1 MPTVEE
7 SLSGIRSGGRA
18 PAGSIEDSLTQIRAS
33 TARLPPPMVVPAA
46 SPESDDLYRQGLVS
60 FLDKDEDAALNLWD
74 QAVKIDPNNLKA
86 VRGVERIRMRRSAVA
101 PTSDDSKDLYRRGL
115 EAFLS
120 DQKGLALNLSDKAFA
135 ADSDNLEAKRLS
147 ERLRMKGEA
156 PVPSIEDSLARL
168 RAGEPI
174 GRPADAAAV
183 DANAGYPPKPT
194 LFEDF
199 RGIATDAGQALRG
212 AVQGTPLPRLAARAT
227 EIAAS
232 PFQPP
237 KAPTSIAE
245 TLQLLRAGQA
255 PIPAGPAAV
264 TEPTALLERAGKQVK
279 GAVSEALRVE
289 EAPRAGVF
297 SKTLGKLL
305 MAPTEAALGIPPG
318 FLAKIEDAVGEK
330 AISPAGQETLRQ
342 AVLSQPFTPSE
353 FQEAIGAEAIFTAGI
368 PLAFQG
374 ILKRF
379 PGMAARMGYQ
389 EAGEVV
395 RQAVAK
401 GVKIPVSA
409 EEMKSFITGV
419 GDLDP
424 VVADKLKG
432 IAGEMGS
439 KKFNAALRDVLA
451 GKRKFFVDVP
461 RETLPARKALPGPS
475 GRPGEAAPA
484 AGRSIEDSLRAIRAG
499 ENLPTVA
506 DAAKTSGRRRQ
517 FDPDFIR
524 MLEDKAEAG
533 VPFSQNDKDVIAV
546 LRNEGYNI
554 PDERIGPNRP
564 PDAVRSPGDGG
575 ALVPVAQEPGGLVV
589 EGQTGPSAVAPA
601 PAAGVEPIPAAGS
614 GSAEGPG
621 AQGREAVGHGPDT
634 LPRAA
639 RPGKGAG
646 KPPLQP
652 GGDAQKTAPAGPV
665 APSEGKSL
673 PQEGPKRPPVKV
685 VASEEA
691 AAKLIPKKS
700 TLPVLHSFKVE
711 GGKMSVTNL
720 EVFLEKKTDRAAG
733 MYKFVGKDVVPS
745 DAKAEDYVT
754 FPDESVF
761 EPAGTVDR
769 DDMIRNFERVEKAAS
784 TDETRFVL
792 QSVALKVE
800 KGKAAL
806 VATDGRRLSMSPLD
820 TAKIKDGTYILRA
833 NEGIAEA
840 LKALAPG
847 DIEFGIHQSK
857 AGAEQMQFK
866 APDGRV
872 VARAIEGSFPNFE
885 QILPESETEH
895 TVSRADIEKAL
906 KELRPYAK
914 EEAKANS
921 RKFSRA
927 SEMVNIE
934 KKPDGLEL
942 SAGTEGT
949 RKAVLVSAREAK
961 GPFEKIKAGTVV
973 MPIGP
978 GKDMPQA
985 TFGKFDLNFLSDAVG
1000 GVQGESVVIGRHSD
1014 STKPFTV
1021 SGKSAGPVPP
1031 KATRGKGSY
1040 EIDAPGG
1047 GEPPTKI
1054 ARAMED
1060 LPPAIEMPELV
1071 EMAQK
1076 LLDGKMPKI
1085 MESLRKEG
1093 ARGVFRPGTGEISLR
1108 ADIAKD
1114 AAGAANTLAHEIGHA
1129 IDWLPDED
1137 MARGNILGRIG
1148 SLRKYI
1154 KSMIEAMPDQPYKV
1168 LTDKERGKIR
1178 SQAVNAIL
1186 KKMGKNISQYI
1197 ASKELKEAVAAE
1209 LPEVYKAKMAEE
1221 VARRGLLTRD
1231 EIMAELKALNQKWKP
1246 FDVKADT
1253 KYTEYRYSS
1262 SELYADTISV
1272 LFNDP
1277 ALARQ
1282 EAPKFYKAWFAYV
1295 DRKPEV
1301 KGAYEQIIERIRK
1314 GDVQEVRDT
1323 FVEGM
1328 FEAGERQFAH
1338 ERLATHKS
1346 ARDIVEGLRDELI
1359 DKNEGVLAWVRKVKK
1374 TGKVVRPEDSPQYA
1388 LEEMNYVSSEVK
1400 AYLED
1405 YNAIL
1410 KDLNEAGVAWRRVG
1424 HVLFHERVINERG
1437 ELFNPRG
1444 FTPDTSRRQL
1454 EYAEKSM
1461 GPEKWEAVQKAVE
1474 AFRKA
1479 REKVVK
1485 MMGESEMFSKDLMEK
1500 TETNHFYATFDVFSK
1515 HVDEAAGG
1523 SGVGASIHRQIG
1535 TLQEISNP
1543 ATATLLKDVALIKAM
1558 RRNEATKKTVA
1569 FLDEHFG
1576 PTAVRPAE
1584 TKWNGKFHE
1593 PMKPKGADQGL
1604 LAYMEGGKIKAFVV
1618 DKWVARV
1625 FEHDPVEANVVV
1637 EGARLTQRFFRE
1649 IFTQKNP
1656 GFQLFNLWRDFFRA
1670 YKNLPG
1676 MSLASLARYYMKS
1689 MTPAFRRGM
1698 DIPDPLVKEMLE
1710 KKMLIT
1716 VEDKW
1721 GLSTEDEQVRAL
1733 MDRYFGNRTKEDP
1746 TLKGKFLDLIRWV
1759 GDIGSA
1765 VEAMPKVAGYKY
1777 LKEHQAELGL
1787 SDKVIAHM
1795 IRGQVGSPDFM
1806 RKGRGY
1812 SWYNTIAMFSNAI
1825 KEGWRS
1831 DIEVMRARPGEY
1843 AWKSA
1848 KLNFLPK
1855 LLMYGGSIGLLGA
1868 GMKDMMDGIPE
1879 YDKTNYL
1886 VIPLGKTPQGR
1897 TVYLRVP
1904 QDEAGRFVGGLLWK
1918 MLGRNA
1924 DPQNLAD
1931 YMAGQAPTL
1940 NPILG
1945 VVEDSVLYASGKNPY
1960 DFFRQR
1966 NVIGEREFEAG
1977 GWRSHRLFLKHIANS
1992 LGSGI
1997 VHTFKTN
2004 DLQKTKTELE
2014 EGLGLPIVSNV
2025 IGRFIKVSDYGKAEM
2040 IRREVEK
2047 SRKATAR
2054 EKLDEQDAMVM
2065 HLNAV
2070 DQPGTA
2076 DAAKLYAE
2084 MVKDGMLRRGRGTG
2098 MVSLA
2103 EFLKEYNRFAE
2114 KKEGD
2119 PYMNAIIF
2127 AKTNEERADLLE
2139 YYRKTMPKAD
2149 YEKVLAQAVGGGLMT
2164 AKPLMLSFIEE
2175 KKK

>member
-1 MPTVEE
+1 MPTIEE
-7 SLSGIRSGGRA
+7 SLSAIRSGGA
-18 PAGSIEDSLTQIRAS
+18 PPVGSIEDSLSQIRAAK
-33 TARLPPPMVVPAA
+33 TPAPA
-46 SPESDDLYRQGLVS
+46 HTFGSV
-60 FLDKDEDAALNLWD
+60 LDFRKAAL
-74 QAVKIDPNNLKA
+74 
-86 VRGVERIRMRRSAVA
+86 GGAVA
-101 PTSDDSKDLYRRGL
+101 VGDIFQIGGSVYRAAPRQKRAAMDPSLPTHDIG
-115 EAFLS
+115 
-120 DQKGLALNLSDKAFA
+120 
-135 ADSDNLEAKRLS
+135 S
-147 ERLRMKGEA
+147 EYVGQAPAGGGER
-156 PVPSIEDSLARL
+156 SIEDSLAML
-168 RAGEPI
+168 RAGEDISPPPAPVVEPQPSP
-174 GRPADAAAV
+174 RPATEILGEEVRDLAQSVAA
-183 DANAGYPPKPT
+183 P
-194 LFEDF
+194 
-199 RGIATDAGQALRG
+199 
-212 AVQGTPLPRLAARAT
+212 AARAVRLG
-227 EIAAS
+227 AD
-232 PFQPP
+232 PFWPP
-237 KAPTSIAE
+237 EAPTSIAE

-264 TEPTALLERAGKQVK
+264 TEPTALLEKAGKSVK
-279 GAVSEALRVE
+279 EAVSGALKVE
-289 EAPRAGVF
+289 DSPRAGVF

-318 FLAKIEDAVGEK
+318 FLSKIEDAVGEK

-379 PGMAARMGYQ
+379 PGMAGRLGFQ

-395 RQAVAK
+395 RQAAAR

-409 EEMKSFITGV
+409 EDMKAFITGV

-439 KKFNAALRDVLA
+439 EKFNAALKDVLA
-451 GKRKFFVDVP
+451 GKRKFFVEVP
-461 RETLPARKALPGPS
+461 RETLPARKALPVPKG
-475 GRPGEAAPA
+475 
-484 AGRSIEDSLRAIRAG
+484 SIEDSLREIRSG
-499 ENLPTVA
+499 EGLPGPIE
-506 DAAKTSGRRRQ
+506 AAKRSGRRGE
-517 FDPDFIR
+517 FNETFLK
-524 MLEDKAEAG
+524 MLEDKADSG
-533 VPFSQNDKDVIAV
+533 VPFSENDKKVIAV
-546 LRNEGYNI
+546 LQKEGYDIPNEGI
-554 PDERIGPNRP
+554 ERIADGVRGPVTAGP
-564 PDAVRSPGDGG
+564 GG
-575 ALVPVAQEPGGLVV
+575 AGADGPGGAAPGVVPGQALAAAGAGPLAPAPAPVAG
-589 EGQTGPSAVAPA
+589 AVAVSSPA
-601 PAAGVEPIPAAGS
+601 GGIPAAGVEPVPAPGLVK
-614 GSAEGPG
+614 GQEPGAEGP
-621 AQGREAVGHGPDT
+621 EAVGAGAAA
-634 LPRAA
+634 LPGET
-639 RPGKGAG
+639 RPRRGAG
-646 KPPLQP
+646 KAPVQP
-652 GGDAQKTAPAGPV
+652 GGDAQKPTPAGPV
-665 APSEGKSL
+665 APSEGKGL

-745 DAKAEDYVT
+745 DAKAEDYVLA
-754 FPDESVF
+754 PDESVF

-769 DDMIRNFERVEKAAS
+769 DDLIRNFERVERAAS
-784 TDETRFVL
+784 TDATRFVL
-792 QSVALKVE
+792 ESVALKVQD
-800 KGKAAL
+800 GKALL